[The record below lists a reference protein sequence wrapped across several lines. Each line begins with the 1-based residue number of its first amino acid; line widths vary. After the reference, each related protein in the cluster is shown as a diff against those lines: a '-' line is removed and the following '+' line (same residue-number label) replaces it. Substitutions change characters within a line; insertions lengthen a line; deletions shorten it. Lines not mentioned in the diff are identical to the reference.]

1 MTPCEEERL
10 GQDHQRRESTRS
22 PSSHLRKASLFHER
36 SFYRIQVST
45 SFSKYPI
52 FFTNTVV
59 ETIIQQTTKTSLL
72 IQLERKK
79 VYTFTNISSFHLVFQ
94 SLIHNLTVQLRY
106 HGYCHLYSMSGV
118 FIGFRFP
125 HLFPNIQ
132 FSSPIPL
139 WRR

>member
-36 SFYRIQVST
+36 SFYKILVST

-52 FFTNTVV
+52 FFTRADNPT
-59 ETIIQQTTKTSLL
+59 TTKTSLL

-79 VYTFTNISSFHLVFQ
+79 VYTFTHINSFHLVFQ
-94 SLIHNLTVQLRY
+94 SLIHNLTGQQRY
-106 HGYCHLYSMSGV
+106 PGYCQLY
-118 FIGFRFP
+118 
-125 HLFPNIQ
+125 
-132 FSSPIPL
+132 
-139 WRR
+139 